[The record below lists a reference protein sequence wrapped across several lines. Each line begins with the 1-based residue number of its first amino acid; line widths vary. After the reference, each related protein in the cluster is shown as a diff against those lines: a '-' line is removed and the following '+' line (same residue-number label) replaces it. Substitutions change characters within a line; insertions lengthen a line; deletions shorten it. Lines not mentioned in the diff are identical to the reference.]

1 VVCPG
6 WVYTPLMDDWLQ
18 MQPDPQAAEAKV
30 RASLPMGK
38 IGTPRDIAH
47 LVAFLASDD
56 AGYITGASLVIDG
69 GLSAKFAT

>member
-1 VVCPG
+1 
-6 WVYTPLMDDWLQ
+6 

-56 AGYITGASLVIDG
+56 AEYITGASLVIDG